1 MTKVTD
7 IDITWNKKFPCWCE
21 IRGTELQS
29 LNNVWWL
36 ILFLFFLRKIIVD
49 LDMDSRA
56 RILVTSECVRYN
68 WADTCQPSILVIT
81 SSNGESF
88 HFDRYLPFIY
98 TSPLEVLYYKLTYQL
113 PTLDQGKCNVVFIC
127 SCLVICCLII
137 FASNEGECLLNG
149 STECW
154 QFTLNRNINI
164 WLTGPLYQHA
174 WWQSQHVLSIVNIR
188 YNYK

>member
-29 LNNVWWL
+29 FNNVWWL

-81 SSNGESF
+81 SSNGAEFSLWWIF
-88 HFDRYLPFIY
+88 IFYLYITIGGIITTHLPY
-98 TSPLEVLYYKLTYQL
+98 LL
-113 PTLDQGKCNVVFIC
+113 PTLPFQRSEEGKSNFYI
-127 SCLVICCLII
+127 SIYRCLATYVIL
-137 FASNEGECLLNG
+137 
-149 STECW
+149 
-154 QFTLNRNINI
+154 
-164 WLTGPLYQHA
+164 
-174 WWQSQHVLSIVNIR
+174 
-188 YNYK
+188 